1 METARPRY
9 LSPVTKGD
17 ILAAFKA
24 VGVHEEDTMLIHLSL
39 KSFGYVEGGAITVI
53 EAAKEAVT
61 PKGTV
66 VFPALVQRDFAN
78 AYVHWD
84 KEKSP
89 SDVGYVTEVFRTLPD
104 SLRSDQA
111 THSVSAWGQ
120 KAREIT
126 GEHTAYGP
134 RQGVFGDY
142 CFSYSSPWQ
151 KMYNL
156 GARIVFIGVD
166 TVYNTFKHFAE
177 YKLVE
182 FFLNSI
188 SDEKKKCL
196 AMSKVAR
203 HNVPGVWPFH
213 DSQKTQRVLDEA
225 GLLTYS
231 RCGNA
236 LFTSM
241 KADEYVD
248 EVLHMF
254 KENPDKWFDKALID
268 WLDEYV
274 R

>member
-1 METARPRY
+1 MKPNPKD
-9 LSPVTKGD
+9 LPLVTQED
-17 ILAAFKA
+17 IGSALKT
-24 VGVHEEDTMLIHLSL
+24 VGVCEEDTVLIHLSL
-39 KSFGYVEGGAITVI
+39 KSFGYVEGGALSVI
-53 EAAKEAVT
+53 NAAKEAVT

-66 VFPALVQRDFAN
+66 VFPTLVQRDFAN
-78 AYVHWD
+78 AYIHWD

-111 THSVSAWGQ
+111 THSVAAWGQ
-120 KAREIT
+120 KARDIT

-151 KMYNL
+151 KMYHI

-182 FFLNSI
+182 YYLNGI
-188 SDEKKKCL
+188 SDEKKKCM

-213 DSQKTQRVLDEA
+213 DAKKTQRAMEEA
-225 GLLTYS
+225 GLLTFS
-231 RCGNA
+231 KCGNA

-241 KADEYVD
+241 KADNYID
-248 EVLHMF
+248 LVLYLF
-254 KENPDKWFDKALID
+254 KENPDKWFDAAFVQ
-268 WLDEYV
+268 WLDKYIF
-274 R
+274 